1 MRPALVRTSPC
12 NALNGYQQGWDS
24 MWGRFM
30 DRVLSETKVTQ
41 RFTEHDLCAKVASDA
56 ESLERAR
63 ALLSTPIPA
72 QRNGPIA
79 TSWSVSD

>member
-1 MRPALVRTSPC
+1 
-12 NALNGYQQGWDS
+12 
-24 MWGRFM
+24 M

-63 ALLSTPIPA
+63 ALLSTPIPRTT
-72 QRNGPIA
+72 QRSYRH
-79 TSWSVSD
+79 SWSVVRLTQLPDWPTAYFSGSASP